1 MNLITILVFI
11 TAFVVVML
19 IIIKIWEAKFFK
31 PKQIQISLYKD
42 ELDEMMTKPER
53 KIKSI
58 YYFIPRKSVE
68 WFNLPGLLNTFKR
81 VSLSTDTLSII
92 DKREVQDSFGK
103 DFSEVP
109 FQRQSENKSNGEKA
123 FWFDFTA
130 DTGDSF
136 DSTMNVFYPLTR
148 DRISYQYGKDF
159 IELDRA
165 DMLVLGGDLVYP
177 DATESN
183 YIDRFKGPIRLLFPG
198 ENKNLREEGE
208 RFAKN
213 NTLLVATPGNHD
225 WYDGLNAF
233 FRMMCQQKKIGY
245 YQTIQQRSYFAY
257 KLTDKVH
264 ILGIDNQLM
273 GDVDIPQLEYFVTYV
288 AELSQKLKKA
298 KSKLK
303 QYFILLIAEPNW
315 YGYVAEDRGKRRQ
328 RMDSLE
334 YFIMEIKKTA
344 KYSHVLKEN
353 PDFQIEFKMILC
365 GDIHHYAHYEFFP
378 ESDEEKIDIQHLV
391 TSGGGGAFGHFTDF
405 LENKI
410 KIPDFTTRFGDF
422 VNYKLKKTYP
432 SVENSKKL
440 NHYNLLFPFYN
451 IWFTV
456 MLIVIAFISSY
467 IYVHNDGFFLRSLA
481 LLIIPVIV
489 TFIVYK
495 VASPERSRKELWT
508 DIFLY
513 IVMFLSSLCLQFL
526 IMRDLYDSMTIRDF
540 RIGTFLC
547 NINEFLFNHFK
558 IDEIKANEFFN
569 FNEKRTVVFFCLGI
583 LQSFFFGFYLW
594 FSYRFFGKHVTEASS
609 SKVQKDK
616 RNFLKFK
623 ITDSQ
628 ITVYSIGIEKC
639 YPWKSL
645 LKGKKAVDLQKEIYK
660 SQENPDAFL
669 KEKFGDMY
677 DKSDYKIIDEFSID
691 LN

>member
-1 MNLITILVFI
+1 MNYIIILLIIV
-11 TAFVVVML
+11 AFVVVML
-19 IIIKIWEAKFFK
+19 ILIKIWEVRFFK
-31 PKQIQISLYKD
+31 PKHIEISLYKD
-42 ELDEMMTKPER
+42 ELDELMNEPEK
-53 KIKSI
+53 KITSS
-58 YYFIPRKSVE
+58 YYFIPRNSVE

-103 DFSEVP
+103 DFSDVP
-109 FQRQSENKSNGEKA
+109 FQRQLDNKSNGEKA

-130 DTGDSF
+130 DTGDGF

-148 DRISYQYGKDF
+148 NKISYQYGTGF
-159 IELDRA
+159 LELDRA
-165 DMLVLGGDLVYP
+165 DMLVVGGDLVYP
-177 DATESN
+177 DATETN
-183 YIDRFKGPIRLLFPG
+183 YIDRFKGPIRLLFPSDKQNVKG
-198 ENKNLREEGE
+198 G

-233 FRMMCQQKKIGY
+233 FRMMCQQKRVGY

-257 KLTDKVH
+257 KLTDRVH
-264 ILGIDNQLM
+264 ILGVDNQLM
-273 GDVDIPQLEYFVTYV
+273 GDVDIPQLEYFVRYIV
-288 AELSQKLKKA
+288 DLA
-298 KSKLK
+298 KTKTKIK

-315 YGYVAEDRGKRRQ
+315 YGYVGEDRGKRRQ

-334 YFIMEIKKTA
+334 YFIMEMKKTA
-344 KYSHVLKEN
+344 QYSHVLEEN
-353 PDFQIEFKMILC
+353 PDFEIEFKMILC

-378 ESDEEKIDIQHLV
+378 KSEEEKIDIQHLV

-405 LENKI
+405 LQEKI
-410 KIPDFTTRFGDF
+410 RIPDFTTRFGEF

-432 SVENSKKL
+432 DKENSKKL

-456 MLIVIAFISSY
+456 MLIGIAFFSSY
-467 IYVHNDGFFLRSLA
+467 IYVHNDGFFLRTLA
-481 LLIIPVIV
+481 LLLMPVIV

-495 VASPERSRKELWT
+495 VASPERSSKEIWI
-508 DIFLY
+508 DNFLY
-513 IVMFLSSLCLQFL
+513 SIMFLSSFCLQIFM
-526 IMRDLYDSMTIRDF
+526 MRDLYDSMKIDNVN
-540 RIGTFLC
+540 IGTFLS
-547 NINEFLFNHFK
+547 NKIPQLFNLFNL
-558 IDEIKANEFFN
+558 DEEKTNDFLN
-569 FNEKRTVVFFCLGI
+569 FNERRSIVFIVLGL

-594 FSYRFFGKHVTEASS
+594 FCYRFFGKHVTEASS
-609 SKVQKDK
+609 SRVLKHK

-628 ITVYSIGIEKC
+628 ITVYTIGIEKC

-660 SQENPDAFL
+660 SQENPEVFL

-677 DKSDYKIIDEFSID
+677 DKSDYKIIDKFSIE

>member
-1 MNLITILVFI
+1 MNYIIILLIIV
-11 TAFVVVML
+11 AFVVVML
-19 IIIKIWEAKFFK
+19 LLIKIWEVRFFK
-31 PKQIQISLYKD
+31 PKHIEISLYKD
-42 ELDEMMTKPER
+42 ELDELMTEPDK
-53 KIKSI
+53 KIVSS
-58 YYFIPRKSVE
+58 YFFIPRKSVE

-103 DFSEVP
+103 DFSDVP
-109 FQRQSENKSNGEKA
+109 FQRQSEKKSNGEKA

-130 DTGDSF
+130 DTGDGF

-148 DRISYQYGKDF
+148 DKISYQYGTGF
-159 IELDRA
+159 LELDRA
-165 DMLVLGGDLVYP
+165 DMLVVGGDLVYP
-177 DATESN
+177 DATETN
-183 YIDRFKGPIRLLFPG
+183 YIDRFKGPIRLLFPSDKQNVKG
-198 ENKNLREEGE
+198 G

-233 FRMMCQQKKIGY
+233 FRMMCQQKRVGY

-264 ILGIDNQLM
+264 ILGVDNQLM
-273 GDVDIPQLEYFVTYV
+273 GDVDIPQLEYFVRYIV
-288 AELSQKLKKA
+288 DLA
-298 KSKLK
+298 KTMTKIK

-315 YGYVAEDRGKRRQ
+315 YGYAAEDRGKRRQ

-334 YFIMEIKKTA
+334 YFIMEMKKTA
-344 KYSHVLKEN
+344 KYSHVLEEN
-353 PDFQIEFKMILC
+353 PDFEIEFKMILC
-365 GDIHHYAHYEFFP
+365 GDVHHYAHYEFFP
-378 ESDEEKIDIQHLV
+378 KSDEEKIDIQHLV
-391 TSGGGGAFGHFTDF
+391 TSGGGGAFGHLTDF
-405 LENKI
+405 LQEKI
-410 KIPDFTTRFGDF
+410 RIPDFTNRFGEF

-432 SVENSKKL
+432 DKENSKKL
-440 NHYNLLFPFYN
+440 NHYNLLFPLYN
-451 IWFTV
+451 RWFTV

-467 IYVHNDGFFLRSLA
+467 IYVHNDGFFLRTLA
-481 LLIIPVIV
+481 LLIMPVIV
-489 TFIVYK
+489 TFIIYK
-495 VASPERSRKELWT
+495 VASPERSRKEIWI
-508 DIFLY
+508 DNFLY
-513 IVMFLSSLCLQFL
+513 SMMFVSSFCLQIFM
-526 IMRDLYDSMTIRDF
+526 MRDFYDYMQITDLK
-540 RIGTFLC
+540 IGTFLC
-547 NINEFLFNHFK
+547 KINPALFNLFN
-558 IDEIKANEFFN
+558 IDENKANDFLN
-569 FNEKRTVVFFCLGI
+569 FNERRSIVFIVLGI

-609 SKVQKDK
+609 SRVQKHK

-645 LKGKKAVDLQKEIYK
+645 LKGKRAADLQKEIYK
-660 SQENPDAFL
+660 SQENPEAFL
-669 KEKFGDMY
+669 KEKFGDTY
-677 DKSDYKIIDEFSID
+677 EKSDYRIIDVFNID